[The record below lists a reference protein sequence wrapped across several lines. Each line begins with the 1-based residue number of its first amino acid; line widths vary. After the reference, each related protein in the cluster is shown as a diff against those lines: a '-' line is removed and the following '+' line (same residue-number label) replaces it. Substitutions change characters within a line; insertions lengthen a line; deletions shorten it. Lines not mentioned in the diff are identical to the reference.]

1 LFFFL
6 GENMATTCKHKWLY
20 VGYVGIG
27 ESVKVEWCRLCG
39 TMRQVEE
46 VGKCGPDVRY
56 YVPENRKDT

>member
-1 LFFFL
+1 
-6 GENMATTCKHKWLY
+6 MATTCKHKWLY